1 VPHIYTVRNQ
11 SAHGQKVSD
20 FYFTPAPHPFG
31 HAVVWLEVLAEAV
44 TFIIRRTVV
53 EILKRGWRD
62 EFKDRDARER
72 FWMMKYALPKNQG
85 ARRLRELKKS
95 LESS

>member
-1 VPHIYTVRNQ
+1 
-11 SAHGQKVSD
+11 
-20 FYFTPAPHPFG
+20 
-31 HAVVWLEVLAEAV
+31 VLAEAV
-44 TFIIRRTVV
+44 TFIIRKTVV

-85 ARRLRELKKS
+85 ARRLRELKES

>member
-1 VPHIYTVRNQ
+1 L
-11 SAHGQKVSD
+11 GQ
-20 FYFTPAPHPFG
+20 G
-31 HAVVWLEVLAEAV
+31 VVGIDALAEAV
-44 TFIIRRTVV
+44 TFIIRKTVV

-62 EFKDRDARER
+62 EFKDRDAREC
-72 FWMMKYALPKNQG
+72 FWMMKYALPKTQG